1 MNALYTLLVMNIKLL
16 LRNKGFLFFLL
27 IVPIFSVVLLNV
39 RMTNIATSKEK
50 QQQIIELKSMKEK
63 AAYERDY
70 NLMPVL
76 VYDKS
81 MTELSE
87 LFLNQLT
94 ESGLYQIYRLNAT
107 NMSDTEMESNMKY
120 HLDKDAVVCF
130 LSVDKD
136 FDEKIMSGKIDEGL
150 SFYQTGLDKR
160 EELFGKTLE
169 QVSVIF
175 LKANEGKGKEELLK
189 QLKAYQRSLPKKQV
203 TLLDTSNS
211 KAITRDQEIALYSVK
226 ISISIVTIAFLY
238 AGIFIAQTAVEEKN
252 NLVYTRLQLTGT
264 GELTYILAKIIV
276 TLMTG
281 FFQTVIMG
289 IGIAVFVKTD
299 LGISIWNYLFL
310 ISLLGLIFCNLSL
323 VTGILLNNVM
333 SASYLAFMVW
343 SVSSML
349 AGLYFPLEDAGKVL
363 KSISNLMPQKWTVV
377 AAEGIMAG
385 NSSVY
390 IMILSITMAYLL
402 IILSTGA
409 VGLRRSRN
417 E

>member
-27 IVPIFSVVLLNV
+27 IVPIFSVILLNV

-50 QQQIIELKSMKEK
+50 EQHIIELKKMEEK
-63 AAYERDY
+63 TAYERDY

-87 LFLNQLT
+87 YYLNQLT
-94 ESGLYQIYRLNAT
+94 ESGIYQICRVNAT
-107 NMSDTEMESNMKY
+107 KIPDAKIQDNMKY
-120 HLDKDAVVCF
+120 HLDKDAVVSF
-130 LSVDKD
+130 LCIDKD
-136 FDEKIMSGKIDEGL
+136 FDEKIMAGKIAEGIT
-150 SFYQTGLDKR
+150 FYRTGLDDR
-160 EELFGKTLE
+160 EELFTQTLR
-169 QVSVIF
+169 QVSTLF
-175 LKANEGKGKEELLK
+175 LKEKESESKENLLRQLNEYKK
-189 QLKAYQRSLPKKQV
+189 SLPQKQV

-211 KAITRDQEIALYSVK
+211 NVITREQEIALYSVK
-226 ISISIVTIAFLY
+226 ISIAIVTIAFLY
-238 AGIFIAQTAVEEKN
+238 AGIFISQTAVEEKN
-252 NLVYTRLQLTGT
+252 NLVYTRLKLTGT
-264 GELTYILAKIIV
+264 GELTYMLAKIIV

-281 FFQTVIMG
+281 IFQTVIMG
-289 IGIAVFVKTD
+289 IGIAMFVKTD
-299 LGISIWNYLFL
+299 MGISIWNYLFL
-310 ISLLGLIFCNLSL
+310 ISLLGLIFCNMSL

-343 SVSSML
+343 SISSML

-363 KSISNLMPQKWTVV
+363 KSISNLMPQKWTVM

-385 NSSVY
+385 RSSAYV
-390 IMILSITMAYLL
+390 MILCVTMAYLL
-402 IILSTGA
+402 VILSTGA
-409 VGLRRSRN
+409 VGLRLSRN